1 MLAPINDDLAIFN
14 EETFPST
21 AILAEIFWI
30 MWTDEFYEIIIIT
43 DNGEII
49 KRYEY
54 MYMYIYYI

>member
-1 MLAPINDDLAIFN
+1 MAIAIFN

-30 MWTDEFYEIIIIT
+30 MWTDEFYEIMIIT
-43 DNGEII
+43 DNDEII

-54 MYMYIYYI
+54 IIYI